1 MLQRETVNK
10 HMGTLYKHYE
20 NMQTFKVQLMNIF
33 QLLIRE
39 HATKR
44 NSQQTYGNILQT
56 LGN

>member
-1 MLQRETVNK
+1 
-10 HMGTLYKHYE
+10 MGTLYKHYE

-39 HATKR
+39 HAAKK